1 MKSIYWINTQLKPK
15 LQSVLSQSINQKETA
30 MAVINT
36 TIKPFKASAFKN
48 GKFIDITEKDVLGK
62 WAVFFFYPADFTFV
76 CPTELGDVA
85 DHYDELQKMGVE
97 VYSVSTDTHFVHKA
111 WHDAS
116 DTIAKIKYTM
126 IGDPTWEVSNNFEV
140 LRQDQGLANRGTFII
155 DPQGVIQAVEIT
167 AEGIG
172 RNAADLL
179 RKVKAAQYV
188 ASHPG
193 EVCPAKWE
201 EGAKTLAPS
210 LDLVGKI

>member
-1 MKSIYWINTQLKPK
+1 MS
-15 LQSVLSQSINQKETA
+15 
-30 MAVINT
+30 VINT
-36 TIKPFKASAFKN
+36 PIKPFRAQAFKG
-48 GKFIDITEKDVLGK
+48 GKFVEVSEKDVLGK
-62 WAVFFFYPADFTFV
+62 WAVFIFYPADFTFV

-85 DHYDELQKMGVE
+85 DHYAELQKLGVE

-116 DTIAKIKYTM
+116 DTIRKVQFAM
-126 IGDPTWEVSNNFEV
+126 LGDPTWEISQNFDV
-140 LRQDQGLANRGTFII
+140 LRPGQGLADRGTFII
-155 DPQGVIQAVEIT
+155 DPDGIIQSVEIT

-188 ASHPG
+188 RSHPG

-201 EGAKTLAPS
+201 EGEKTLAPS